1 MSESHD
7 NQLDQVLQGWAKSQS
22 VAADDLASLQRRIE
36 DRMRT
41 EQLLSPASIQESRP
55 AEPKRRRL
63 LAPLAAIAAAILVA
77 FFAGWTM
84 RPLASDDDFAHLI
97 MSRADRIKLLGEYKD
112 VFGPELSWLVEQPTR
127 AEIGLRPAGADASTL
142 GRDFVAVRLTLVART
157 TSSKEWKEVQSL
169 DVVTRREE
177 VVEVAAK
184 SDRHPA
190 LTLWAYPLDDNM
202 ISIDLRYEPS
212 EFAGLSKLPS
222 DFAIE
227 SSTVQSLGEPAPV
240 MSFENDGVEYRLY
253 QSAVLLPESGVG

>member
-7 NQLDQVLQGWAKSQS
+7 KQLDQVLQGWAKSQA

-77 FFAGWTM
+77 FFAGRTM

-97 MSRADRIKLLGEYKD
+97 MSRADRIKL
-112 VFGPELSWLVEQPTR
+112 
-127 AEIGLRPAGADASTL
+127 L